1 MTPLQILVVGAGPI
15 GAATSRWLSEAGHR
29 VTVVGPRE
37 PDRHADAT
45 TPWSGHYDQGRIG
58 AIDAMYV
65 PTVLGTRAMRRF
77 PALEE
82 SSGITFTSAMPVLTT
97 FPAHGGPAVDD
108 STASWRNI
116 DALLANVAE
125 FGGRAEV
132 LGTEEVADRF
142 PQLRVPGGEV
152 AVLQDDAL
160 LINPRRITE
169 AELLLAEKAGA
180 TRVDDEVTALGRSG
194 DGWLAHLRTGGR

>member
-1 MTPLQILVVGAGPI
+1 MSTFEVLVVGVGPI
-15 GAATSRWLSEAGHR
+15 GAATARWLAEEGLR

-37 PDRHADAT
+37 PESHADAT

-97 FPAHGGPAVDD
+97 FPADGEPA
-108 STASWRNI
+108 
-116 DALLANVAE
+116 
-125 FGGRAEV
+125 
-132 LGTEEVADRF
+132 
-142 PQLRVPGGEV
+142 
-152 AVLQDDAL
+152 
-160 LINPRRITE
+160 
-169 AELLLAEKAGA
+169 AEL
-180 TRVDDEVTALGRSG
+180 G
-194 DGWLAHLRTGGR
+194 DVGE